1 MPLDRGRR
9 PRLHSQPVAA
19 TDPPVSLTLPTTA
32 FVGSGRMAEALV
44 RGLLAAEI
52 ISPAGIWLSSRTP
65 ERRHQ
70 LAAAVGGHS
79 APSNVAA
86 VDAASLIVI
95 AVKPADVMTV
105 LAEITPAIRPGHLVI
120 SVAAGVR
127 LANIET
133 LLPDG
138 TAVVRAMTNA
148 PALVRCGMTAVARGA
163 RATDEHAALALR
175 LFGAVGRAVAVPEK
189 YLDAVTALSGSGPA
203 FLAVA
208 AEALADGAVKLG
220 LPRSLAMEL
229 VAQTLVGTG
238 QMLLASGG
246 HPALLK
252 DAVASPGGTTI
263 AGLHALERA
272 GGRGAFM
279 DAVVAA
285 GERAAT
291 LVRADRDPL
300 DG

>member
-1 MPLDRGRR
+1 
-9 PRLHSQPVAA
+9 
-19 TDPPVSLTLPTTA
+19 
-32 FVGSGRMAEALV
+32 MAEALI
-44 RGLLAAEI
+44 RGLLAAAI
-52 ISPAGIWLSSRTP
+52 ISPASIWLTSRTA
-65 ERRHQ
+65 ERRLQ
-70 LAAAVGGHS
+70 LAAAVGGHA
-79 APSNVAA
+79 APSNAA
-86 VDAASLIVI
+86 AAEAARLIVI
-95 AVKPADVMTV
+95 AVKPSDVSTV
-105 LAEITPAIRPGHLVI
+105 LSEIAPAIHPEHLVV

-127 LANIET
+127 LAKLEL

-163 RATDEHAALALR
+163 WATDEHADLALR

-189 YLDAVTALSGSGPA
+189 HLDAVTALSGSGPA
-203 FLAVA
+203 FLAAA

-229 VAQTLVGTG
+229 AAQTLVGTG
-238 QMLLASGG
+238 QMLLASGE
-246 HPALLK
+246 HPALIK

-272 GGRGAFM
+272 GGRAAFM

-285 GERAAT
+285 GEQAAALGRAG
-291 LVRADRDPL
+291 RDPP